1 MYREFFGMKHT
12 PFTNQIPPDALYLSD
27 NLQEVIGRLCY
38 VAEHQLFGVLT
49 GDVGVGKSTILRRLK
64 ANLPEDKYLVLYL
77 QIFQQSCI
85 HLQFG
90 LMQRLQQ
97 EPHPLDQT

>member
-49 GDVGVGKSTILRRLK
+49 GDVGVGKSTILCRLSSWH
-64 ANLPEDKYLVLYL
+64 
-77 QIFQQSCI
+77 QQSVHALSALCGPTWKEA
-85 HLQFG
+85 H
-90 LMQRLQQ
+90 
-97 EPHPLDQT
+97 